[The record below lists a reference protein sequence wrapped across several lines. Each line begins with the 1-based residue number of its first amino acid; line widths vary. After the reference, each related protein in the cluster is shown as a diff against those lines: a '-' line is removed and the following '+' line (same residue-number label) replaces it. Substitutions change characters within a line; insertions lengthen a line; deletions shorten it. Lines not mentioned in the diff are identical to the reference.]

1 MNMYQTNDSDEETKD
16 RFYSRL
22 QSILDKCRE
31 KDVIILMGDFNAKIG
46 TDNNG
51 YEEVMGTQ
59 GVGEMNENG
68 ENCGHM
74 YNKQHY
80 HWG

>member
-1 MNMYQTNDSDEETKD
+1 
-16 RFYSRL
+16 
-22 QSILDKCRE
+22 
-31 KDVIILMGDFNAKIG
+31 VIILIGDFNAKIG

-51 YEEVMGTQ
+51 YEEVMGTH

-68 ENCGHM
+68 EICGHM
-74 YNKQHY
+74 CTEQHY